1 MDDIVLA
8 QQIVANRY
16 RNIKKDI
23 YHDTSFIFAATNE
36 KINLYSSFYQN
47 KSKILSVI
55 GSGDQMLN
63 MILSGCKKIDGF
75 DISRFPKYFLELKKS
90 GILSLS
96 RDDYINF
103 FFDIDCHKNELY
115 DDMYFE
121 MRNYLKQEDRN
132 FWDGLINFYDW
143 SEINES
149 TLFSS
154 QTVVLDKIIEYNPYL
169 QKENY
174 LKLKELILNIKGQY
188 YTGNIQLLSSK
199 LNYQYDFIHL
209 SSIIYYV
216 NQYKKLLLNL
226 PLGDNGMSL
235 TYLYQV
241 TQELIEGYLECQIIP
256 FHQENVKEGV
266 MVYKK

>member
-1 MDDIVLA
+1 MDDIVIA
-8 QQIVANRY
+8 QKIVSNRY

-23 YHDTSFIFAATNE
+23 YHDVSFIFATTNE

-47 KSKILSVI
+47 KSRILSVI
-55 GSGDQMLN
+55 GSGDQILN
-63 MILSGCKKIDGF
+63 MILSGCQQIDGF
-75 DISRFPKYFLELKKS
+75 DISRFPKYFLELKKAA
-90 GILSLS
+90 ILSLS
-96 RDDYINF
+96 RKDYISF

-121 MRNYLKQEDRN
+121 IRNYLKQEDRN
-132 FWDGLINFYDW
+132 FWDGLINFFDW

-154 QTVVLDKIIEYNPYL
+154 QTIVLDKIIEYNPYL

-174 LKLKELILNIKGQY
+174 LKLKKLILNIKSQY
-188 YTGNIQLLSSK
+188 YTGNIQELSSGFS
-199 LNYQYDFIHL
+199 YQYDFIHL

-216 NQYKKLLLNL
+216 NQYKKLLFKL
-226 PLGDNGMSL
+226 PLIDNGMTL

-241 TQELIEGYLECQIIP
+241 TQELIDEYSECQIIP
-256 FHQENVKEGV
+256 FDQEKMKEGV
-266 MVYKK
+266 MIYKN